1 MRPRAQITTTAK
13 SEERMKPDPTPAPTE
28 TKSTTETNS
37 TPSTQ
42 PGTEEKKGQE
52 AASPSG
58 GKATGSGSLVKYVV
72 SDDPDVQ
79 GLIDKLLI
87 EGSTFEDVVEAV
99 DEHGKSS
106 VTLNTVQAYFR
117 GNRELQAKRV
127 NYLVQT
133 AELLLQDLG
142 DPESAEA
149 RLAKATFLTGYLNL
163 HRDAKPITPKDA
175 EHARMERANLN
186 LKHKLLVVQRDK
198 ARDALNYSQERIRM
212 LVLMQ
217 QKLKEEIG
225 TLQQD
230 AKRQQAGEPLG
241 PAMLQRIQQIYGLTC
256 QPMPYGGRGDAAK
269 A

>member
-1 MRPRAQITTTAK
+1 MKPRAQITPAAK
-13 SEERMKPDPTPAPTE
+13 NEERMKTDPTPATTDSKTE
-28 TKSTTETNS
+28 TVS
-37 TPSTQ
+37 TPSAQ
-42 PGTEEKKGQE
+42 PGTEKKNGQE
-52 AASPSG
+52 AASASG
-58 GKATGSGSLVKYVV
+58 GKATGSEKRVKHPIADNKTAKDLVE
-72 SDDPDVQ
+72 
-79 GLIDKLLI
+79 KLLT
-87 EGSTFEDVVEAV
+87 EGSTFEEVVEAAN
-99 DEHGKSS
+99 EQALPG
-106 VTLNTVQAYFR
+106 VTLNAVKTYFQ
-117 GNRELQAKRV
+117 GNPKLQAQRV
-127 NYLVQT
+127 HYLVET
-133 AELLLQDLG
+133 SESLFKGLG

-149 RLAKATFLTGYLNL
+149 RLAKAAFLTGYLNL
-163 HRDAKPITPKDA
+163 YQDAEPITLKDA
-175 EHARMERANLN
+175 EHARIERANLN

-198 ARDALNYSQERIRM
+198 ARQALNYSEERIRI